1 MKKTKIDPERDVSIR
16 VQDKTDWSKVYKKS
30 QASVDREAAMDIENP
45 ILKNVRFS
53 REPLKNYLRCHRSVK
68 NRLKMLIYYL

>member
-1 MKKTKIDPERDVSIR
+1 MKKTKIDPEKDVSIR

-30 QASVDREAAMDIENP
+30 QASVDREAATDIENP

-53 REPLKNYLRCHRSVK
+53 RINKKGSSN
-68 NRLKMLIYYL
+68 